1 MKLKYRVKFIISN
14 LDVNELRDFKI
25 NLVNSNVMEFD
36 SDVEP
41 RIPKVKEIMKIARI
55 SFEVEKFET
64 EFILEDENPVNIFSV
79 YIFDIEKKKKE
90 EEKQNHKQMMDRL
103 NRYKSAQTDK
113 YGYGYDRSADRW
125 DKYFKYLVNPK

>member
-25 NLVNSNVMEFD
+25 NLVNSNYVMEFD

-41 RIPKVKEIMKIARI
+41 RIPKVKEIMKIAGI

-64 EFILEDENPVNIFSV
+64 EFILEDENPVNIFIV

-90 EEKQNHKQMMDRL
+90 EEKQNHKQMMDRFTKKVIG
-103 NRYKSAQTDK
+103 YKSAQ
-113 YGYGYDRSADRW
+113 RSLW
-125 DKYFKYLVNPK
+125 